1 MKIINHFKNL
11 LTRIFNHF
19 YVTNSD
25 STHNFS
31 QTRDISATKTRDIKQ
46 PLKLVDGSCWWLV
59 LCGLCFVTNYLQVT
73 NYQQQV
79 TSHEQ
84 PLTNSEV
91 IL

>member
-1 MKIINHFKNL
+1 MKIINHLKNL

-46 PLKLVDGSCWWLV
+46 PLVDG
-59 LCGLCFVTNYLQVT
+59 
-73 NYQQQV
+73 
-79 TSHEQ
+79 
-84 PLTNSEV
+84 